1 MVIRRLNTT
10 NKFEKDIELAKRR
23 GKDMGKIR
31 TVIDLLV
38 NRHPLPSGLSDHP
51 LKGEFKGYRDLHI
64 EPDWLLIYKVDDKD
78 LWLSRTGSHADL
90 FGS

>member
-1 MVIRRLNTT
+1 MAIRRLNTT

-31 TVIDLLV
+31 TIIDLLV
-38 NRHPLPSGLSDHP
+38 NRHSLSGALNDYP

-64 EPDWLLIYKVDDKD
+64 EADWLLSPILKVV
-78 LWLSRTGSHADL
+78 WC
-90 FGS
+90 

>member
-1 MVIRRLNTT
+1 MAIRRLNTT

-31 TVIDLLV
+31 TIIDLLV
-38 NRHPLPSGLSDHP
+38 NRHSLSGALNDHP

-64 EPDWLLIYKVDDKD
+64 EADWLLIYKVDDKD

-90 FGS
+90 FGH

>member
-1 MVIRRLNTT
+1 MAIRRLNTT

-31 TVIDLLV
+31 TIIDLLV
-38 NRHPLPSGLSDHP
+38 NRHSLSGALNDHL

-64 EPDWLLIYKVDDKD
+64 EADWLLIYKVDDKD

-90 FGS
+90 FGH

>member
-1 MVIRRLNTT
+1 MAIRRLNTT

-31 TVIDLLV
+31 TIIDLLV
-38 NRHPLPSGLSDHP
+38 NRHSLSGALNDHP

-64 EPDWLLIYKVDDKD
+64 EADWLLIYKVNDKD

-90 FGS
+90 FGH

>member
-1 MVIRRLNTT
+1 MAIRRLNTT

-31 TVIDLLV
+31 TIIDLLV
-38 NRHPLPSGLSDHP
+38 NRHSLSGALNDHP

-64 EPDWLLIYKVDDKD
+64 EADWLLIYKVDNKD

-90 FGS
+90 FGH